1 MKIIITESQKDKLFN
16 IFNKLLNDLMD
27 NIKVDS
33 EDWGLGEMDELDE
46 VNSVD
51 HIGVDRVVT
60 FDGIKVYV
68 NLYVNKERDSWD
80 NVWSEIQYR
89 VNQHIPHAKIVLN
102 DVIVEQEM
110 GSLNESQNKILW
122 LRRRLGVPELMDT
135 LKDIVIEGF
144 EYTDP
149 CDYETYSSYET
160 NVANDSAI
168 TFINSYIELY
178 GEEHFDSTELEG
190 FVRELVISKYGGLI
204 QREWRDRYC
213 NDDEDESDY

>member
-68 NLYVNKERDSWD
+68 NLYVNKERDDWD

-110 GSLNESQNKILW
+110 GSLNES
-122 LRRRLGVPELMDT
+122 
-135 LKDIVIEGF
+135 KDR
-144 EYTDP
+144 
-149 CDYETYSSYET
+149 
-160 NVANDSAI
+160 N
-168 TFINSYIELY
+168 FINRRIHLKIPSP
-178 GEEHFDSTELEG
+178 
-190 FVRELVISKYGGLI
+190 V
-204 QREWRDRYC
+204 QQ
-213 NDDEDESDY
+213 

>member
-33 EDWGLGEMDELDE
+33 EDWGLGEMYGFDE

-60 FDGIKVYV
+60 FDGIKVYI
-68 NLYVNKERDSWD
+68 NLYVNKERDDWD

-110 GSLNESQNKILW
+110 GSLNES
-122 LRRRLGVPELMDT
+122 
-135 LKDIVIEGF
+135 KDR
-144 EYTDP
+144 
-149 CDYETYSSYET
+149 
-160 NVANDSAI
+160 N
-168 TFINSYIELY
+168 FINRRI
-178 GEEHFDSTELEG
+178 H
-190 FVRELVISKYGGLI
+190 LI
-204 QREWRDRYC
+204 
-213 NDDEDESDY
+213 DDEFNRSIDLFNPRDFFDFDDYQFSLVNSSIHRAMVDKKSFGITKKDNQWIPTYELFRDYLRNKYIDEMKKRFYL

>member
-110 GSLNESQNKILW
+110 GSLNESKDRNFIN
-122 LRRRLGVPELMDT
+122 RRVHLIDDEFNRSIDLFNPRDFFDFDDYQSSLVNSSIHRAMADKKSFGITKKDNQWIPTYKLFRDY
-135 LKDIVIEGF
+135 LKDK
-144 EYTDP
+144 
-149 CDYETYSSYET
+149 
-160 NVANDSAI
+160 
-168 TFINSYIELY
+168 YI
-178 GEEHFDSTELEG
+178 
-190 FVRELVISKYGGLI
+190 
-204 QREWRDRYC
+204 
-213 NDDEDESDY
+213 DEMKKRFYL